1 MIRKYLYSSLGLAL
15 LNSAMAYDQA
25 HVKHAEETIEIAAKD
40 VSEQNSGNYPLLNR
54 LNRQGSLGAIQH
66 AWDRAKEGE
75 GSYSVTYSQ
84 AEVIRLKLR
93 EFMTTT
99 VVLPSWEKIIDINI
113 GDSNSFEAS
122 KATEHIVLMKPKNFV
137 GADSSITVI
146 GSSGLVYSF
155 YVRSEGFNSKNIP
168 DLKVMIHVPGEIPRS
183 FPDSPRD
190 QSSRDES
197 ASFKNR
203 KETSSGE
210 EVYPQEIPV
219 KLERM
224 NHLWSMSGDEQDRD
238 IAPVKI
244 WDDGVWTWFYFGEHI
259 EENDLPIILM
269 MIDGVDTPVNTRKE
283 RGMVIAEGV
292 GRFSLRSGKKV
303 VCAYPSN
310 LKKD

>member
-15 LNSAMAYDQA
+15 LNSVMAHDQA
-25 HVKHAEETIEIAAKD
+25 HVNQAIETIEIAAKD
-40 VSEQNSGNYPLLNR
+40 VGEQNSGNYPR

-66 AWDRAKEGE
+66 AWDKAGQGD

-168 DLKVMIHVPGEIPRS
+168 DLKVMIHVPGEEPRS
-183 FPDSPRD
+183 FPDHPREE
-190 QSSRDES
+190 R
-197 ASFKNR
+197 ASFKS
-203 KETSSGE
+203 KKDAPSSDGET
-210 EVYPQEIPV
+210 YPQEIPV

-244 WDDGVWTWFYFGEHI
+244 WDDGVWTWFYFGERV

-269 MIDGVDTPVNTRKE
+269 VVDGVDTPVNTRKE

-303 VCAYPSN
+303 ICAYHSK